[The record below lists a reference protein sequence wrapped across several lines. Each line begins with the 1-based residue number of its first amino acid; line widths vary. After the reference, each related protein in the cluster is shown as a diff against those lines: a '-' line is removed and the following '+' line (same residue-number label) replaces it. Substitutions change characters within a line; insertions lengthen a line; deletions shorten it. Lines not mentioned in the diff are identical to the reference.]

1 VPDPKPAWVLDRRQ
15 AVGARIVKLRKE
27 ANITQ
32 RAVIEATGLQR
43 STVQE
48 IEHGEVDPRLSSLL
62 LIADAIG
69 VPVASLFADPHEE

>member
-1 VPDPKPAWVLDRRQ
+1 MPDPKPAWVLDRRH
-15 AVGARIVKLRKE
+15 AVGTRIVQLRAD
-27 ANITQ
+27 ANLTQ

-48 IEHGEVDPRLSSLL
+48 IEAGKVDPRLSSLL

-69 VPVASLFADPHEE
+69 VPVTALFAEG